1 MSIDFVYNSEYNKV
15 MSGGYMT
22 GSGIFKE
29 NININNIVNDK
40 PNLAVPI
47 GLMNYRGG
55 YEKIEQFETYLDE
68 KKAGG
73 VDSEMMGGS
82 VLDSL
87 LNQMNPTYKENK
99 NKNKKEN
106 KKDKVTGNNEK
117 SSVRKTKKNIHN
129 ISNKKNTRKK

>member
-1 MSIDFVYNSEYNKV
+1 MSIDFIYNSEYNKV

-29 NININNIVNDK
+29 NINVENIINDK

-47 GLMNYRGG
+47 GLINYRGG
-55 YEKIEQFETYLDE
+55 AEKVEPFETYLDE
-68 KKAGG
+68 AKAGG
-73 VDSEMMGGS
+73 VDSEMIGGS

-99 NKNKKEN
+99 NKKNLKKE
-106 KKDKVTGNNEK
+106 KVAGTNQK
-117 SSVRKTKKNIHN
+117 SNIRKTKKNLHKN
-129 ISNKKNTRKK
+129 SNKKNTRKH